1 MENLLSVIIL
11 AAAQGVA
18 EFLPVSSSGHLL
30 VLGNWFGF
38 DAESNMT
45 LNVVLHAGT
54 LLAIAVFYFK
64 RLLSILLD
72 KSRRRLIA
80 LVIAGSVPAAVVGVG
95 LKLSGLEERIF
106 SSPWVAA
113 LGFVITATLLGCVFG
128 FPGRSK
134 DKNVDEESLLSAEK
148 MSFGKALL
156 IGCAQA
162 VAITPGI
169 SRSGSTISAGVL
181 CKLRKS
187 DAAEFSFLLAIPA
200 IGGAALLELLDFL
213 KESKAGISGGEIF
226 TLSAGFLISAVVGYA
241 ALAGL
246 ITLLKRGRLGYFSY
260 YLYTAALIVLIAEA
274 VKYC

>member
-113 LGFVITATLLGCVFG
+113 LGFVVTATLLGCVFG

-134 DKNVDEESLLSAEK
+134 EKNVDEESLLSAEK

-200 IGGAALLELLDFL
+200 IGGAALLELLDCL

-246 ITLLKRGRLGYFSY
+246 ITLLKKGRLGYFSY
-260 YLYTAALIVLIAEA
+260 YLYMAALIVLIAEA

>member
-1 MENLLSVIIL
+1 MANWLSVIIL

-38 DAESNMT
+38 DAEANMT

-54 LLAIAVFYFK
+54 LLAIVVFYFK
-64 RLLSILLD
+64 HLLSILLE
-72 KSRRRLIA
+72 KKRRRLIA
-80 LVIAGSVPAAVVGVG
+80 LVIAGSVPAAVVGIG
-95 LKLSGLEERIF
+95 LKLSGWEEKIF

-113 LGFVITATLLGCVFG
+113 IGFIVTATVLGCVFG

-134 DKNVDEESLLSAEK
+134 GEVVEPVDALTAEK
-148 MSFGKALL
+148 LSFGKALL

-181 CKLRKS
+181 CRMRKS

-200 IGGAALLELLDFL
+200 IGGAALLELLDFI
-213 KESKAGISGGEIF
+213 KNSQNSIANGEIF
-226 TLSAGFLISAVVGYA
+226 TLIVGFVASSIVGYA

-246 ITLLKRGRLGYFSY
+246 IALLKKGKLGYFSY
-260 YLYTAALIVLIAEA
+260 YLYIAALIVLVVET

>member
-80 LVIAGSVPAAVVGVG
+80 LVIAGSVPAAVVGGG
-95 LKLSGLEERIF
+95 LKLSGWEERIF

-113 LGFVITATLLGCVFG
+113 LGFVVTATLLGCVFG

-200 IGGAALLELLDFL
+200 IGGAALLELLDFI
-213 KESKAGISGGEIF
+213 KESNAGISGGEIF

-246 ITLLKRGRLGYFSY
+246 ITLLKKGRLGYFSY

>member
-1 MENLLSVIIL
+1 MENWLSVVIL
-11 AAAQGVA
+11 AVAQGVA

-64 RLLSILLD
+64 HLLSILLE

-80 LVIAGSVPAAVVGVG
+80 LVIAGSVPAAVVGMG
-95 LKLSGLEERIF
+95 LKLSGWEEFIF
-106 SSPWVAA
+106 SSPFVAV
-113 LGFVITATLLGCVFG
+113 LGFIVTATLLGGVFG
-128 FPGRSK
+128 FPGRGK
-134 DKNVDEESLLSAEK
+134 DKSAEAENALSAEK
-148 MSFGKALL
+148 ISFGKALL

-181 CKLRKS
+181 CGMRKS

-200 IGGAALLELLDFL
+200 IGGAALLELLDFI
-213 KESKAGISGGEIF
+213 KECNSAIPRSEILL
-226 TLSAGFLISAVVGYA
+226 LSVGFAVSAIVGYA

-246 ITLLKRGRLGYFSY
+246 IALLKKGKLGYFSY
-260 YLYTAALIVLIAEA
+260 YLYIAALIVLVVET

>member
-1 MENLLSVIIL
+1 MENWLSVVIL
-11 AAAQGVA
+11 AVAQGVA

-64 RLLSILLD
+64 HLLSILLE

-80 LVIAGSVPAAVVGVG
+80 LVIAGSVPAAVVGMG
-95 LKLSGLEERIF
+95 LKLSGWEEFIF
-106 SSPWVAA
+106 SSPFVAV
-113 LGFVITATLLGCVFG
+113 LGFIVTATLLGCVFG
-128 FPGRSK
+128 FPGRGK
-134 DKNVDEESLLSAEK
+134 DKSAEAENALSAEK
-148 MSFGKALL
+148 ISFGKALL

-181 CKLRKS
+181 CGMRKS

-200 IGGAALLELLDFL
+200 IGGAALLELLDFI
-213 KESKAGISGGEIF
+213 KECNAAIPRSEILL
-226 TLSAGFLISAVVGYA
+226 LSVGFAVSAIVGYA

-246 ITLLKRGRLGYFSY
+246 IALLKKGKLGYFSY
-260 YLYTAALIVLIAEA
+260 YLYIAALIVLVVET

>member
-1 MENLLSVIIL
+1 MENWLSVVIL
-11 AAAQGVA
+11 AVAQGVA

-64 RLLSILLD
+64 HLLSILLE

-80 LVIAGSVPAAVVGVG
+80 LVIAGSVPAAVVGIG
-95 LKLSGLEERIF
+95 LKLSGLEEFIF
-106 SSPWVAA
+106 SSPFVAV
-113 LGFVITATLLGCVFG
+113 LGFIVTATLLGCVFG
-128 FPGRSK
+128 FPGRGK
-134 DKNVDEESLLSAEK
+134 DKSAEAENALSAEK
-148 MSFGKALL
+148 ISFGKALL

-181 CKLRKS
+181 CGMRKS

-200 IGGAALLELLDFL
+200 IGGAALLELLDFI
-213 KESKAGISGGEIF
+213 KECNSAIPRSEILL
-226 TLSAGFLISAVVGYA
+226 LSVGFAVSAIVGYA

-246 ITLLKRGRLGYFSY
+246 IALLKKGKLGYFSY
-260 YLYTAALIVLIAEA
+260 YLYIAALIVLVVET

>member
-1 MENLLSVIIL
+1 MANWLSVIIL

-38 DAESNMT
+38 DAEANMT

-54 LLAIAVFYFK
+54 LLAIVVFYFK
-64 RLLSILLD
+64 HLLSILLE
-72 KSRRRLIA
+72 KKRRRLIA

-95 LKLSGLEERIF
+95 LKLSGWEEKIF

-113 LGFVITATLLGCVFG
+113 LGFIVTATVLGCVFG

-134 DKNVDEESLLSAEK
+134 GEAVEPEDALTAENI
-148 MSFGKALL
+148 SFGKALL

-181 CKLRKS
+181 CRMRKS
-187 DAAEFSFLLAIPA
+187 DAAEFSFMMAIPA
-200 IGGAALLELLDFL
+200 IGGAALLELLDFI
-213 KESKAGISGGEIF
+213 KSDQSSIASGEIF
-226 TLSAGFLISAVVGYA
+226 TLIVGFVVSAIVGYA

-246 ITLLKRGRLGYFSY
+246 IALLKKGKLGYFSY
-260 YLYTAALIVLIAEA
+260 YLYIAALIVLIVET

>member
-1 MENLLSVIIL
+1 MANWLSVIIL

-38 DAESNMT
+38 DAEANMT

-54 LLAIAVFYFK
+54 LLAIVVFYFK
-64 RLLSILLD
+64 HLLSILLE
-72 KSRRRLIA
+72 KKRRRLIA

-95 LKLSGLEERIF
+95 LKLSGWEEKIF

-113 LGFVITATLLGCVFG
+113 IGFIVTATVLGCIFG

-134 DKNVDEESLLSAEK
+134 SEIIEPEDALTAEK
-148 MSFGKALL
+148 LSFGKALL

-181 CKLRKS
+181 CRMRKS

-200 IGGAALLELLDFL
+200 IGGAALLELLDFI
-213 KESKAGISGGEIF
+213 KNSQNGIANGEIF
-226 TLSAGFLISAVVGYA
+226 TLSLGFVVSAIVGYA

-246 ITLLKRGRLGYFSY
+246 IALLKKGKLGYFSY
-260 YLYTAALIVLIAEA
+260 YLYIAALIVLVVET

>member
-113 LGFVITATLLGCVFG
+113 LGFVVTATLLGCVFG

-200 IGGAALLELLDFL
+200 IGGAALLELLDFI
-213 KESKAGISGGEIF
+213 KESKAGISGGEFF

-246 ITLLKRGRLGYFSY
+246 ITLLKKGRLGYFSY